1 MLCDSVRKNGHLDV
15 CLFPTKNICGADE
28 QQVCTLVK
36 HCLKKESSHPIFDDC
51 FTVLSHRRRTRNN
64 NLILKLSTIKLEAS
78 KQSFYFDAAIIF
90 NQLLGKRMFKIDFNV
105 LILNLIII
113 LAVRF
118 HAYPEFRIL
127 INSLS

>member
-1 MLCDSVRKNGHLDV
+1 MIQFVRMDILMFA
-15 CLFPTKNICGADE
+15 CS
-28 QQVCTLVK
+28 QQKTFVVLLSNKVCTLVK
-36 HCLKKESSHPIFDDC
+36 HCLKKETGHPIFDDC
-51 FTVLSHRRRTRNN
+51 FTVLNHRKRTRNN
-64 NLILKLSTIKLEAS
+64 NLILKLSTIKLETF